1 VSATDSL
8 ARPAPASRA
17 DIEAGPQLR
26 QDVLDQGRRIV
37 RGARLAD
44 YGGPEANLAAI
55 AEVWNATV
63 LREVPIELTARDVA
77 LMLAGL
83 KLVRATGRINPDD
96 LVDLAGYT
104 LLASEAD

>member
-1 VSATDSL
+1 MSAAAEV
-8 ARPAPASRA
+8 ARPAAAGRA
-17 DIEAGPQLR
+17 DADPAPQLR

-37 RGARLAD
+37 RGERFAD

-63 LREVPIELTARDVA
+63 LREVPIALTARDVA

-83 KLVRATGRINPDD
+83 KLVRATGRQNADD